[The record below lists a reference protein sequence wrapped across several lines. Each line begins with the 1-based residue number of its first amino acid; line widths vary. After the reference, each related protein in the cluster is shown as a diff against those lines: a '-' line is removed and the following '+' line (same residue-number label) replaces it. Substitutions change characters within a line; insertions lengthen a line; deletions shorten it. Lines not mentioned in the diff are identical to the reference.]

1 MLYIWKGRKKMFFP
15 HFYIGEL
22 QFLSRDWKNVCVYAR
37 AEEREKDSI
46 CRNFISCQL
55 HMKSS
60 FRRESGKLLNTLEKS
75 SLYS

>member
-1 MLYIWKGRKKMFFP
+1 MLYIWKGGKKMFFP

-22 QFLSRDWKNVCVYAR
+22 QFLSGDWKNVCVCAR
-37 AEEREKDSI
+37 RGERDSI

-60 FRRESGKLLNTLEKS
+60 FGRESGKLLNALEKS
-75 SLYS
+75 SLCP